1 MAFLTALP
9 ILWFKKVPS
18 VVTTDCFPGI
28 SWFYGDDRVDFI
40 GRLYSK
46 IVMKKMINSS
56 NGVQLLSNK
65 LLDDAETLKLKLKNT
80 FVCSTGVDTN
90 LFMPG
95 NDKSKA
101 RKRFNLSDDDWIILY
116 VGRMDLVKAVDYL
129 IEAAKI
135 IIQKHRK
142 VKFILVGDG
151 SLRKKYESI
160 VIPYHNNIIF
170 LGYRDDIPQ
179 LMQISDAFVL
189 PSLSEGVPNVIMEAA
204 ASGLPIIATN
214 VGGVSQLIS
223 EGENGL
229 LVKPKD
235 IESLVNAMDRLINEP
250 SLAFKMGE
258 SGRKKMVA
266 NYSWDTICTLWNLG
280 TTKLSQIQPSKLAQ
294 PIKMDE

>member
-1 MAFLTALP
+1 
-9 ILWFKKVPS
+9 
-18 VVTTDCFPGI
+18 
-28 SWFYGDDRVDFI
+28 
-40 GRLYSK
+40 
-46 IVMKKMINSS
+46 
-56 NGVQLLSNK
+56 
-65 LLDDAETLKLKLKNT
+65 
-80 FVCSTGVDTN
+80 
-90 LFMPG
+90 
-95 NDKSKA
+95 
-101 RKRFNLSDDDWIILY
+101 
-116 VGRMDLVKAVDYL
+116 MDLVKAVDYL

-151 SLRKKYESI
+151 SLRQKYESI
-160 VIPYHNNIIF
+160 VMPYYNNIIF

-179 LMQISDAFVL
+179 LMRISDTLVL

-266 NYSWDTICTLWNLG
+266 NYSWDTICALLESGYN
-280 TTKLSQIQPSKLAQ
+280 KAISNSA
-294 PIKMDE
+294 IKTSSTYQNG